1 MEVAIMG
8 KGFVGTATKYFL
20 EEYCKDTV
28 SKIHVEDP
36 GYNLYIS
43 DHDWESVKYTFICV
57 PTDNDGVN
65 NDLNLTILM
74 KALQRA
80 KGIPVIRSTVG
91 PDSLI
96 TLAMAC
102 NHDIPLMHWPEFL
115 REKHWKADVDNKD
128 IPVVIG
134 GKEDMTNTFVNSIL
148 PQDRTIVESSVREA
162 ALMKI
167 SRNAMLAAKV
177 AQFNMLYDLCKE
189 HKCSYELIKVFF
201 KLDGT
206 LGDTHMDVPGHDGDR
221 GFGGKCLPKD
231 TKHYE
236 QLFTDHNMYS
246 EVLDY
251 NSTFNKCNKYSC

>member
-1 MEVAIMG
+1 MKVAILG

-28 SKIHVEDP
+28 TEIHVEDP
-36 GYNLYIS
+36 GYSMYI
-43 DHDWESVKYTFICV
+43 DDNTWESINYTFICV

-65 NDLNLTILM
+65 NHLNLTILM
-74 KALQRA
+74 NALRRA

-96 TLAMAC
+96 TLAMSV
-102 NHDIPLMHWPEFL
+102 NHDVPLMHWPEFL
-115 REKHWKADVDNKD
+115 REKHWQADVDD
-128 IPVVIG
+128 DSIPIVIG
-134 GKEDMTNTFVNSIL
+134 GNEDMTDTFINCIF
-148 PQDRTIVESSVREA
+148 PHKNINFNRTIIECSVREA

-177 AQFNMLYDLCKE
+177 AQFNMLYDICKE
-189 HKCSYELIKVFF
+189 HKCSYELIKEFF
-201 KLDGT
+201 KHDGT
-206 LGDTHMDVPGHDGDR
+206 LGQTHMDVPGHDGGR

-236 QLFTDHNMYS
+236 QLFKEHNLYS

-251 NSTFNKCNKYSC
+251 NKKIYP

>member
-1 MEVAIMG
+1 MG
-8 KGFVGTATKYFL
+8 KGFVGSATKYFL

-28 SKIHVEDP
+28 TEIHIEDP
-36 GYNLYIS
+36 GYSMYI
-43 DHDWESVKYTFICV
+43 DDRTWDRVRYTFICV

-65 NDLNLTILM
+65 NHLNLTILM
-74 KALQRA
+74 KALRRA

-96 TLAMAC
+96 TLAMSV

-115 REKHWKADVDNKD
+115 REKHWQDDVDDKS

-134 GKEDMTNTFVNSIL
+134 GKEDMTESFVNNLL
-148 PQDRTIVESSVREA
+148 PHDRTIVECSVKEA

-177 AQFNMLYDLCKE
+177 AQFNMLYDLCTE
-189 HKCSYELIKVFF
+189 HKCSYELIKTFF
-201 KLDGT
+201 KHDGT
-206 LGDTHMDVPGHDGDR
+206 LGDTHMDVPGHDNGR

-236 QLFTDHNMYS
+236 SMFKEDNMYTAL
-246 EVLDY
+246 LDY
-251 NSTFNKCNKYSC
+251 NDTFKNA

>member
-1 MEVAIMG
+1 MG
-8 KGFVGTATKYFL
+8 KGFVGSATKYFL

-28 SKIHVEDP
+28 TEIHIEDP
-36 GYNLYIS
+36 GYSMFI
-43 DHDWESVKYTFICV
+43 DDRTWDRVRYTFICV

-65 NDLNLTILM
+65 NHLNLTILL
-74 KALQRA
+74 KALLRA

-96 TLAMAC
+96 TLAMSV

-115 REKHWKADVDNKD
+115 REKHWQDDVDDKS

-134 GKEDMTNTFVNSIL
+134 GKEDMTESFVNNLL
-148 PQDRTIVESSVREA
+148 PHDRTIVECSVKEA

-177 AQFNMLYDLCKE
+177 AQFNMLYDLCTE
-189 HKCSYELIKVFF
+189 HKCSYELIKTFF
-201 KLDGT
+201 KHDGT
-206 LGDTHMDVPGHDGDR
+206 LGDTHMDVPGHDNGR

-236 QLFTDHNMYS
+236 QLFNQHNLYS
-246 EVLDY
+246 EVLEY
-251 NSTFNKCNKYSC
+251 NDQIYP